1 MDFITFIFK
10 YYISIYR
17 NMLKEDFINK
27 FDPAIS
33 TIPDSKP
40 YRLEYKICKE
50 YKISFESSL
59 GNARKI

>member
-1 MDFITFIFK
+1 MDEL
-10 YYISIYR
+10 YYIYFQILYKYLSKYVER
-17 NMLKEDFINK
+17 GFYK

>member
-1 MDFITFIFK
+1 
-10 YYISIYR
+10 
-17 NMLKEDFINK
+17 MLREDFTNK

-50 YKISFESSL
+50 YKISFESSMPEKS
-59 GNARKI
+59 NFCDRKKNPFK

>member
-1 MDFITFIFK
+1 
-10 YYISIYR
+10 
-17 NMLKEDFINK
+17 MLKEDFTNK

-33 TIPDSKP
+33 NIPGSKP

>member
-1 MDFITFIFK
+1 
-10 YYISIYR
+10 
-17 NMLKEDFINK
+17 MLKEDFTNK
-27 FDPAIS
+27 FDPGIS